1 MKNNR
6 YTIYYYNQFYSISQL
21 CIYADSCF
29 EARQI
34 AQKELQYLKMFPN
47 RIYNIQVN

>member
-1 MKNNR
+1 MKTNR
-6 YTIYYYNQFYSISQL
+6 YTVYYYNQFYMIMEL
-21 CIYADSCF
+21 CIYADSAY
-29 EARQI
+29 EARQQ